1 MVHSELAGRPKTRP
15 EIPIEK
21 TRSKKPDRQ
30 NPTGN
35 TDRQNPTGN
44 TDRKNP
50 TGNTDRKNPTGNTDR
65 KYHGRGYSIKFEKFE
80 LLKLSRERSALQ
92 LNISSSFS

>member
-1 MVHSELAGRPKTRP
+1 VIFHGAFGIGGKAKNTSGNTDRKN
-15 EIPIEK
+15 PIE
-21 TRSKKPDRQ
+21 
-30 NPTGN
+30 N

-44 TDRKNP
+44 N
-50 TGNTDRKNPTGNTDR
+50 DRKNPTGNTDR

>member
-1 MVHSELAGRPKTRP
+1 MVHSELAGRSKTRP

-35 TDRQNPTGN
+35 TDRQNL
-44 TDRKNP
+44 
-50 TGNTDRKNPTGNTDR
+50 TGNTDR
-65 KYHGRGYSIKFEKFE
+65 KYHGRGYSIKKEKFE

>member
-1 MVHSELAGRPKTRP
+1 MVHSELAGRSKTRP

-21 TRSKKPDRQ
+21 NPTGNTDRKNPTGNTDRQ

-50 TGNTDRKNPTGNTDR
+50 TGNSDR
-65 KYHGRGYSIKFEKFE
+65 KYHGRGYSIRFEKFE

>member
-1 MVHSELAGRPKTRP
+1 MVHSELAGRSKTRP

-35 TDRQNPTGN
+35 TDRQ
-44 TDRKNP
+44 
-50 TGNTDRKNPTGNTDR
+50 NPTGNTDR

>member
-1 MVHSELAGRPKTRP
+1 VIFHGAFGIGGKV
-15 EIPIEK
+15 K
-21 TRSKKPDRQ
+21 
-30 NPTGN
+30 N
-35 TDRQNPTGN
+35 TSGN
-44 TDRKNP
+44 TDRKNPIENTDRQNP

-65 KYHGRGYSIKFEKFE
+65 KYHGRGYSKKFEKFE

>member
-1 MVHSELAGRPKTRP
+1 VIFHDAFGIGGKAKNTSGNTDRKN
-15 EIPIEK
+15 PIE
-21 TRSKKPDRQ
+21 
-30 NPTGN
+30 N

>member
-21 TRSKKPDRQ
+21 IRSKKPDRQ
-30 NPTGN
+30 
-35 TDRQNPTGN
+35 
-44 TDRKNP
+44 NP

-65 KYHGRGYSIKFEKFE
+65 KYHGRGYSKK
-80 LLKLSRERSALQ
+80 
-92 LNISSSFS
+92 N

>member
-35 TDRQNPTGN
+35 TDR
-44 TDRKNP
+44 
-50 TGNTDRKNPTGNTDR
+50 KNPTGNTDR
-65 KYHGRGYSIKFEKFE
+65 KYHGRGYSKKIEKFE

>member
-1 MVHSELAGRPKTRP
+1 MVHSELAGRSKTRP

-35 TDRQNPTGN
+35 TDR
-44 TDRKNP
+44 
-50 TGNTDRKNPTGNTDR
+50 KNPTGNTDR
-65 KYHGRGYSIKFEKFE
+65 KYHGRGYSKKIEKFE

>member
-50 TGNTDRKNPTGNTDR
+50 TGNTDRK
-65 KYHGRGYSIKFEKFE
+65 YHGRGYSIKFEKFE

>member
-1 MVHSELAGRPKTRP
+1 MVHSELAGRSKTRP

-50 TGNTDRKNPTGNTDR
+50 TGNTDRK
-65 KYHGRGYSIKFEKFE
+65 YHGRGYSIKKEKFE

>member
-35 TDRQNPTGN
+35 TDRQNLTGN

-50 TGNTDRKNPTGNTDR
+50 TGNSDR
-65 KYHGRGYSIKFEKFE
+65 KYHARGYSKKIEKFE

>member
-15 EIPIEK
+15 ETPIEK
-21 TRSKKPDRQ
+21 TRSTKPDRQ
-30 NPTGN
+30 
-35 TDRQNPTGN
+35 
-44 TDRKNP
+44 NP

-65 KYHGRGYSIKFEKFE
+65 KYHGRGYSKKIEKFE

>member
-15 EIPIEK
+15 ETPIEK
-21 TRSKKPDRQ
+21 TRSKIPIDKTRPEIPIGKTRPEIPIGKTRPEIPIE
-30 NPTGN
+30 NI
-35 TDRQNPTGN
+35 TDADTQ
-44 TDRKNP
+44 K
-50 TGNTDRKNPTGNTDR
+50 K
-65 KYHGRGYSIKFEKFE
+65 IEKFE

>member
-1 MVHSELAGRPKTRP
+1 MVHSELAGRSKTRP

-44 TDRKNP
+44 TDRK
-50 TGNTDRKNPTGNTDR
+50 
-65 KYHGRGYSIKFEKFE
+65 YHGRGYSKKFEKFE